1 MECKN
6 KMKGWLK
13 TLPLPKTNNKYMNR
27 ELKFRAWDI
36 VGKRWWLPNTEY
48 EADEGAEVFFA
59 IEKWFIRFNRG
70 YIALMQY
77 TGLKDEDDK
86 EIYEGDII
94 WQEIW
99 NGGDGRT
106 EPNETDR
113 FEGIVIY
120 DVNGFGIQ
128 TKGCENGETEVELV
142 KNDEFNTSGVI
153 GNIYENPELLK

>member
-1 MECKN
+1 MTKQ
-6 KMKGWLK
+6 
-13 TLPLPKTNNKYMNR
+13 R
-27 ELKFRAWDI
+27 EIKFRAWDKKEEKMFEVWELKGI
-36 VGKRWWLPNTEY
+36 WSDPEPRDAMVVLWNDTGDEESNTKEIFLM
-48 EADEGAEVFFA
+48 DT
-59 IEKWFIRFNRG
+59 I
-70 YIALMQY
+70 LMQY